1 MVVSCYISS
10 PIFTF
15 TLRTKTKSTPSICDK
30 PVDTKSVYIKHVETS
45 PVETRPVDAEGLNYP
60 VDAEGLKEAEG

>member
-15 TLRTKTKSTPSICDK
+15 ILRTKTKSTPSICDK
-30 PVDTKSVYIKHVETS
+30 PVDRLEVDTKHVNIS
-45 PVETRPVDAEGLNYP
+45 PVDAEGLNP
-60 VDAEGLKEAEG
+60 VDAEGLKEAEE